1 MLTERFSDALCYAAR
16 LHAGQTRKGTDIP
29 YLAHLLA
36 VASLVLEHGGDEN
49 EAIAAL
55 LHDAIEDQAAH
66 NGGATALRSKIVAR
80 FGREVGAIVDACT
93 DAEVVPTP
101 PWRARKEGY
110 IRQMQETASTS
121 VHRVSCADK
130 LHNART
136 LVRDYREQ
144 GERVWARFSE
154 TDPAQHLWYYRSL
167 LDAYR
172 AAGRAPRALVAEL
185 ARTLDELQALTDPRG

>member
-1 MLTERFSDALCYAAR
+1 MLTERFSDALCFAAR
-16 LHAGQTRKGTDIP
+16 LHAGQTRKGTNIP

-36 VASLVLEHGGDEN
+36 VASLVLEHGGGED

-55 LHDAIEDQAAH
+55 LHDAIEDQAAQ
-66 NGGATALRSKIVAR
+66 NGGATALRSEIVAR

-93 DAEVVPTP
+93 DAEVVPKP

-110 IRQMQETASTS
+110 IRHMQETTSTS

-130 LHNART
+130 LHNARA

-167 LDAYR
+167 LHAYR
-172 AAGRAPRALVAEL
+172 SAGRAPHALVAEL

>member
-1 MLTERFSDALCYAAR
+1 MLTERFSAALCFAAR

-36 VASLVLEHGGDEN
+36 VASLVLEHGGDED

-55 LHDAIEDQAAH
+55 LHDAIEDQAAYH
-66 NGGATALRSKIVAR
+66 GGAMALRSQIVAR

-93 DAEVVPTP
+93 DAEVIPKP
-101 PWRARKEGY
+101 PWRERKERY
-110 IRQMQETASTS
+110 IRHMQEAASAG

-130 LHNART
+130 LHNARA
-136 LVRDYREQ
+136 LVRDFREQ
-144 GERVWARFSE
+144 GDWVWARFSE

-172 AAGRAPRALVAEL
+172 VAGSAPHALVAEL
-185 ARTLDELQALTDPRG
+185 AQTLDELQTLIGPRE